1 MNNADKKLARF
12 SENGNGQ
19 RPAQNE
25 NREVSERDG
34 LFEQTQLVNRK
45 LVSRD
50 GRQLLR
56 EQTFE
61 GGLI

>member
-12 SENGNGQ
+12 AETSENRGQ
-19 RPAQNE
+19 KNQSQ
-25 NREVSERDG
+25 EVSERDG

-45 LVSRD
+45 LVTRD

-56 EQTFE
+56 EQTYE
-61 GGLI
+61 GNGQ

>member
-12 SENGNGQ
+12 AESNQTPGQ
-19 RPAQNE
+19 RNQNQ
-25 NREVSERDG
+25 EVSERDG

-45 LVSRD
+45 LVTRD

-56 EQTFE
+56 EQTYE
-61 GGLI
+61 GNGQ